1 MQLNIGNKIRELRRR
16 DGRTQ
21 EMLADALGVT
31 SQAVSRWESGGSYP
45 DMEIVPA
52 IANYFGVSIDHL
64 FGYDNNRQV
73 KINAILEKAHE
84 YNLRYRNDGIWFDDC
99 LTLLRNGLA
108 EFPGNESIM
117 IELADTLC
125 ELGWRR
131 YGERL
136 YYDEHGFIQHD
147 HQRHVNNPYWE
158 ESIKICEYIAEE
170 STVHDNRTRA
180 VSILVML
187 YRNIGRYEKAI
198 AHAKDM
204 PGIQQ
209 CREYLLADGTDGK
222 QQAAYIGEFLL
233 CCAKEFAEQLIFGL
247 IVNRKNFESD
257 MPIDKVKGAIANFDL
272 ICDDGNMGEYHDF
285 VAKMYLYLSRLQYA
299 RGYCDDAFAS
309 LDMALEH
316 ERAYEAI
323 LDGTKH
329 TLTAPLVSFVSYIP
343 DHRKGSAKELV
354 NEWPFWCYPDYSDIE
369 DKIKADPRW
378 TEWVNKLSN
387 AP

>member
-1 MQLNIGNKIRELRRR
+1 MQLNIGNKIRELRHR
-16 DGRTQ
+16 DRRTQ

-64 FGYDNNRQV
+64 FGYDNDRQV
-73 KINAILEKAHE
+73 KINTILDKAHE
-84 YNLRYRNDGIWFDDC
+84 YNLHYRNDGIWFDEC

-108 EFPGNESIM
+108 EFPDNESIM
-117 IELADTLC
+117 IELADTLS
-125 ELGWRR
+125 EMGWRR
-131 YGERL
+131 YGEHL
-136 YYDEHGFIQHD
+136 YYDEQGFIQHD
-147 HQRHVNNPYWE
+147 HQRHVNNPYWQ
-158 ESIKICEYIAEE
+158 ESIKICEHLAEN
-170 STVHDNRTRA
+170 TTIPCFRTRA

-187 YRNIGRYEKAI
+187 YRNIGRYDKAI
-198 AHAKDM
+198 AHATNM

-222 QQAAYIGEFLL
+222 QQAAYIGQFLL

-247 IVNRKNFESD
+247 IANSNNFESD

-285 VAKMYLYLSRLQYA
+285 VAKLYLYLSRLQYA
-299 RGYCDDAFAS
+299 RGYCDDAFVS

-316 ERAYEAI
+316 EKAYEAVF
-323 LDGTKH
+323 DGSEH
-329 TLTAPLVSFVSYIP
+329 SLTAPLVSFVRYTP
-343 DHRKGSAKELV
+343 DHVKGAVKDLAAD
-354 NEWPFWCYPDYSDIE
+354 WPFWCYPDFSDIE
-369 DKIKADPRW
+369 EEIKADPRW
-378 TEWVNKLSN
+378 AAWVNKLS
-387 AP
+387 